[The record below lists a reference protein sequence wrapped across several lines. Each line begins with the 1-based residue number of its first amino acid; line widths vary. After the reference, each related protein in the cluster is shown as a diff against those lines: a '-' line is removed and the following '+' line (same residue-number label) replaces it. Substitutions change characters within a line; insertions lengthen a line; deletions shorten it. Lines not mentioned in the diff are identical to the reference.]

1 VFQSLRQFIAAG
13 FDPNS
18 EIAASLDKSNCNE
31 GVLIMSNV
39 DAENIKKSMTNQ
51 PRIIEKFHAYHAYLM
66 ELGYDLA
73 IQPSVNVSNNPGF
86 ESFVG
91 VF

>member
-1 VFQSLRQFIAAG
+1 MNNA
-13 FDPNS
+13 
-18 EIAASLDKSNCNE
+18 
-31 GVLIMSNV
+31 

-51 PRIIEKFHAYHAYLM
+51 PRIIEKYHASLAYLM

-73 IQPSVNVSNNPGF
+73 IQPSVNVLNNPGF